1 MGLIAPGWYLAP
13 QRREVAEAAFTMV
26 ATLLGALGDGPIFGL
41 DDPQAGPTLLLQAG
55 EFAAPEVKAKLW
67 DAADDQADP
76 DWNTQRGEFTLGF
89 GLDEPHPRGQ
99 LNARAM
105 AGWVCRPGAWSAI
118 FNEPNLDK
126 FEEPTASGVDF
137 PRIALSEARWDGTAL
152 HLAAHPQNDDVSDTA
167 TEVTVTGLPSD
178 GAWRVGD
185 ESVDVIDG
193 STVVTLVADDKIV
206 ELRPVNSSGG

>member
-1 MGLIAPGWYLAP
+1 M
-13 QRREVAEAAFTMV
+13 
-26 ATLLGALGDGPIFGL
+26 
-41 DDPQAGPTLLLQAG
+41 LLLQAG
-55 EFAAPEVKAKLW
+55 EFATPEVKAKLW
-67 DAADDQADP
+67 AAADDQAGP
-76 DWNTQRGEFTLGF
+76 DWNTQHGEFTLGF

-126 FEEPTASGVDF
+126 FDQPTVSDVDF

-152 HLAAHPQNDDVSDTA
+152 HLAAHPQNDAVRGTT

-185 ESVDVIDG
+185 QSVEVTDG
-193 STVVTLVADDKIV
+193 STVVTLVADDKPV
-206 ELRPVNSSGG
+206 ELRPINSSGG